1 MPQIDPHGP
10 GVVWRRAYKVGT
22 FDASTGR
29 VDITQEMLDGSLRA
43 FEACRAKG
51 VLPAVV
57 YDHEEGPKRIPLGHV
72 AGLEKRADGWVWAGL
87 SFVAPPSDPALSE
100 FVTRTAAAFE
110 AGSIAGV
117 SIEAR
122 FGVSNVAY
130 YGEWVAPM
138 EITAVAVLPPG
149 DFPAIPGAGGV
160 AASRGTALRT
170 VAFRVSMDGAA
181 GGAGDVEKERKVEE
195 KLAALASRV
204 ETVEKGIDECKAGIA
219 KLVGAEEAKAKAAE
233 EAAKAAET
241 AKAASASDETVKASR
256 AKLDGRMVAG
266 QAEKVDASLKALD
279 SPAAKLA
286 VLATL
291 DAVLPAK
298 LEAGT
303 SGEKLDAK
311 GPDGKPAAS
320 AADPGTE
327 YVQTVMARDK
337 VEFPAALLT
346 ACREKPELYGEAAKP
361 ADNQ

>member
-1 MPQIDPHGP
+1 MIDPHGP
-10 GVVWRRAYKVGT
+10 RVVWRRAYKVGA

-87 SFVAPPSDPALSE
+87 SFVAPPADPVLAE

-122 FGVSNVAY
+122 FGVSNVGY

-149 DFPAIPGAGGV
+149 DFPAIPGAGGI

-170 VAFRVSMDGAA
+170 VAFRVSMGEAA
-181 GGAGDVEKERKVEE
+181 GSAGDVEKERVVEE

-219 KLVGAEEAKAKAAE
+219 KLVAAEEAKAKAAT
-233 EAAKAAET
+233 EAA
-241 AKAASASDETVKASR
+241 AASACDETVQASR

-298 LEAGT
+298 LEAGAT
-303 SGEKLDAK
+303 GERLDAQ
-311 GPDGKPAAS
+311 GPDGKPAAA

-327 YVQTVMARDK
+327 YVQAVMARDK
-337 VEFPAALLT
+337 VDFPAALLT

-361 ADNQ
+361 ADNK